1 MYGLQEAANFAAVT
15 SNSEVAELLSQTYG
29 NDIDSLD
36 VFAGALA
43 EDKEAVRGGVLGE
56 LLHTALVDQL
66 YRSFFGDR
74 FHHLH
79 SREIENVSLVSI
91 SELISRTLN
100 VTDLPQS
107 GFEAPAVN
115 VCTEDCLAGD
125 LLAEKYGLTWEV
137 TSHDFGSCAYTSY
150 VSTFG

>member
-1 MYGLQEAANFAAVT
+1 M
-15 SNSEVAELLSQTYG
+15 
-29 NDIDSLD
+29 
-36 VFAGALA
+36 A
-43 EDKEAVRGGVLGE
+43 EDKEASRGGVLGE

-79 SREIENVSLVSI
+79 SRPIENVSLVSI
-91 SELISRTLN
+91 SELISRNLN

-115 VCTEDCLAGD
+115 VCTEDCVVGD
-125 LLAEKYGLTWEV
+125 LLAEKFGLTW
-137 TSHDFGSCAYTSY
+137 D
-150 VSTFG
+150 VSIWNSR